1 MSEMI
6 EQCKQSA
13 QKGKSQ
19 FLNTFAFVPD
29 DKLTWSPSPTA
40 KSALR
45 VAAHVGVANH
55 AFAGVLRGEKMPGTD
70 FEELIE
76 RMNAA
81 ELGVTSREQA
91 VQLIEES
98 TAAVLVSLDSLTPEA
113 VGSMVETPVVNAPM
127 AFFMSLPGLHM
138 STHAAQ
144 VDYLQTIWGDLDM
157 HMRM

>member
-1 MSEMI
+1 MSELI

-13 QKGKSQ
+13 QRGKSQ
-19 FLNTFAFVPD
+19 FLNTFAYVPD

-45 VAAHVGVANH
+45 VAAHVGITNQ
-55 AFAGVLRGEKMPGTD
+55 AFAGILRGERMPGTS

-81 ELGVTSREQA
+81 EQGVTSREQA
-91 VQLIEES
+91 VRLIEES
-98 TAAVLVSLDSLTPEA
+98 TAAVLASLDSMTPEA

-127 AFFMSLPGLHM
+127 TFFMSLPGLHM
-138 STHAAQ
+138 SAHAAQ
-144 VDYLQTIWGDLDM
+144 VDYLQTIWGDLEM
-157 HMRM
+157 HM

>member
-1 MSEMI
+1 MSELI

-13 QKGKSQ
+13 LRGKSQ

-45 VAAHVGVANH
+45 VAAHVGITNQ
-55 AFAGVLRGEKMPGTD
+55 AFAGILRGEKMPGTS

-81 ELGVTSREQA
+81 EQGVTSREQA
-91 VQLIEES
+91 VQMIEES
-98 TAAVLVSLDSLTPEA
+98 TAAVLAALDSMTPEA

-127 AFFMSLPGLHM
+127 TFFMSLPGMHAGN
-138 STHAAQ
+138 HAAQ
-144 VDYLQTIWGDLDM
+144 VDYLQTIWGDLAM
-157 HMRM
+157 HM